1 MPMYIERIKTMVSKA
16 LDKPKSKMVSVN
28 KQHLLEDI
36 GITKKKLEIFSKCI
50 DSMPRSYRQNLA
62 DKIFD
67 LSSKKSVNVGCAEY
81 VKMAKAVAG
90 NDLRI
95 YFSSFEICCNNFLEI
110 IEKVT
115 SDFNKIFDGKEVRI
129 ENVTL
134 GQFAVFGMME
144 QASIFAKY
152 CSYLMDMVSHDV
164 LAHDSKSELSN
175 MPQYKPVF
183 VNKHSDLVY
192 ELARELKTGY
202 INYLNDIKKVVNSS
216 SNVKLINNAGESNL
230 GMVDADEHHNNFFI
244 RNATFNPF
252 FIIGETWVVVR
263 HWMFQRTVKEREY
276 LDSHIALLKLELD
289 GQDPDSP
296 EYQHHVKVIDAYNK
310 MLAELDEKISK
321 YENS

>member
-1 MPMYIERIKTMVSKA
+1 MVSKA

-36 GITKKKLEIFSKCI
+36 NMTKKKLEIFSKCI
-50 DSMPRSYRQNLA
+50 DSMPKSYRKNLA

-67 LSSKKSVNVGCAEY
+67 LASKRGVNVGCVEY
-81 VKMAKAVAG
+81 VKMARAVAG
-90 NDLRI
+90 NDLHV
-95 YFSSFEICCNNFLEI
+95 YFSTCEICCNNFTEI
-110 IEKVT
+110 IDKVLA
-115 SDFNKIFDGKEVRI
+115 DFNKIFDGKDVRI
-129 ENVTL
+129 DNITL

-164 LAHDSKSELSN
+164 LAHNSESELAN
-175 MPQYKPVF
+175 LPQYKPMF
-183 VNKHSDLVY
+183 VSKNSTLVH

-202 INYLNDIKKVVNSS
+202 INYLTDIKKVVNSS

-230 GMVDADEHHNNFFI
+230 GMVDPDEHASNFFI
-244 RNATFNPF
+244 KNATFNPF
-252 FIIGETWVVVR
+252 FIIGETWVVLR
-263 HWMFQRTVKEREY
+263 HWLFQRTVKEREY